1 MRIEEL
7 KLREV
12 LANVFAVGVEM
23 INDEASPDTIE
34 VWDSL
39 RHMNLVLALEENFG
53 VELTDDQVVEILSYK
68 LIKIVMSEHGLEF
81 N

>member
-1 MRIEEL
+1 MQIEEV

-12 LANVFAVGVEM
+12 LANVFNVSVDM

-34 VWDSL
+34 EWDSL
-39 RHMNLVLALEENFG
+39 RHMNLVVALEEKFG
-53 VELTDDQVVEILSYK
+53 VELSDDQVVEILSYK
-68 LIKIVMSEHGLEF
+68 LIRIVMSEHGIKF